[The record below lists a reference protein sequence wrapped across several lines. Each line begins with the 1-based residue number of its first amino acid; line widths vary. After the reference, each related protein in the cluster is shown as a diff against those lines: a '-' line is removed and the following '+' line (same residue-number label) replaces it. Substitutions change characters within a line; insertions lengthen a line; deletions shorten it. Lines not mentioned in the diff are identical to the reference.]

1 MTNNQNR
8 ILQLDIIR
16 GVALLGIFLINMPS
30 FHSPQFMYSFFGLS
44 QSYTEFEKGL
54 AIFQKLFIEM
64 KFYPIFSF
72 LFGISFYLFL
82 SKYPV
87 FFFIKRMIVL
97 LLIGLCHL
105 LFLWYGDILHA
116 YALTG
121 FMLIPFY
128 RLKPKQILRWSII
141 FLFTYHLILFSTIFS
156 SIEFVYNEE
165 LINENIKAY
174 ITLYQSDSYSHWFF
188 SHLQIEVIPILF
200 QLPLSIF
207 PILGFFLLGLYAG
220 KKNLYLITLQNKPLI
235 KKLIVWCSIISLL
248 LVITNFIFLTYHIF
262 TSPIQHSISQFI
274 TSLSGV
280 SLSILYMCTISRW
293 VIKGKWKKVLLPF
306 QYVGRMSL
314 TNYLFQSFNSIGMI
328 RIFDLYGKL
337 NLIEGTLLCILIFA
351 LQSMISYIWLLKFKK
366 GPIEWSWRK
375 VTKT

>member
-1 MTNNQNR
+1 LKNNQNR

-16 GVALLGIFLINMPS
+16 GFALLGIFLVNMPS

-72 LFGISFYLFL
+72 LFGLSFYLFL

-87 FFFIKRMIVL
+87 FSFIKRMIVL

-121 FMLIPFY
+121 IMLIPFY
-128 RLKPKQILRWSII
+128 RLKPKQILIWSII
-141 FLFTYHLILFSTIFS
+141 FLFTYHLILLSTIFS
-156 SIEFVYNEE
+156 SIKYVYDERF
-165 LINENIKAY
+165 INENIKAY
-174 ITLYQSDSYSHWFF
+174 VTLYQSDSYFHWFF

-200 QLPLSIF
+200 QFPLSIF

-220 KKNLYLITLQNKPLI
+220 KKNLFSISLKNKRLI
-235 KKLIVWCSIISLL
+235 KKLIVWCSFISLL
-248 LVITNFIFLTYHIF
+248 LVITNFIFLTYDIF
-262 TSPIQHSISQFI
+262 TSPIQHSISQFV

-280 SLSILYMCTISRW
+280 SLSILYMCTIYLW
-293 VIKGKWKKVLLPF
+293 VTKEKWKKALLPF

-314 TNYLFQSFNSIGMI
+314 TNYLFQSLISIGII

-337 NLIEGTLLCILIFA
+337 NLIEGTLLCVLIFA
-351 LQSMISYIWLLKFKK
+351 MQTIVSYIWLLKFKK
-366 GPIEWSWRK
+366 GPIEWFWRK

>member
-54 AIFQKLFIEM
+54 AIFLNLFIEM

-72 LFGISFYLFL
+72 LFGLSFYLFL

-87 FFFIKRMIVL
+87 SFYIKRMIVL
-97 LLIGLCHL
+97 LLIGLCHFF
-105 LFLWYGDILHA
+105 FLWYGDILHA

-121 FMLIPFY
+121 IMLIPFY
-128 RLKPKQILRWSII
+128 HLKPKQILIWSMIL
-141 FLFTYHLILFSTIFS
+141 LFTYHLVLLSTIFS
-156 SIEFVYNEE
+156 SIGYIYDEGF
-165 LINENIKAY
+165 INENIKAY
-174 ITLYQSDSYSHWFF
+174 ITLYQSDSYIHWFF
-188 SHLQIEVIPILF
+188 SHLQIEIIPILF
-200 QLPLSIF
+200 QLPISIF

-220 KKNLYLITLQNKPLI
+220 KKNLYTISLQNKRLL
-235 KKLIVWCSIISLL
+235 KKVIVWCSIISLL
-248 LVITNFIFLTYHIF
+248 LVITNFSFLTTHIF
-262 TSPIQHSISQFI
+262 TSPIQHSISQFV

-280 SLSILYMCTISRW
+280 TLSILYMCTLYIW
-293 VIKGKWKKVLLPF
+293 VIKEKWKKLLLPF

-314 TNYLFQSFNSIGMI
+314 TNYLFQSLISIGMI

-337 NLIEGTLLCILIFA
+337 SLIEGTLLCVLIFA
-351 LQSMISYIWLLKFKK
+351 VQTIVSYIWLLKFKK
-366 GPIEWSWRK
+366 GPIEWFWRK